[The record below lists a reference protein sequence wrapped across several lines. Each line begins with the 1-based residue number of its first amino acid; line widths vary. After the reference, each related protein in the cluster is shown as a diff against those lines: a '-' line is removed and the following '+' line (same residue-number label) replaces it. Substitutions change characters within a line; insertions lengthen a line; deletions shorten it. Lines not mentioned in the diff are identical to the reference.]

1 MAFPID
7 RLPREILSII
17 FSLVTEDTPG
27 IKSTTQRVPEDS
39 LARCAS
45 VSHQWQQYIER
56 LTFRNLYVTPHR
68 IASAVADNILTPQR
82 LSYLRYIQ
90 VEFSFD
96 RRMKRGR
103 RKERGSIIGHIFEDT
118 VESLFC
124 LLEQAPLYPHPFI
137 IVEFAMP
144 IRSIESRIRGP
155 VYGLPFAERRTQY
168 PKFDY
173 DKLPPLPMVVSFRM
187 RLLSSAITIE
197 PGKAC
202 LIAHKMPR
210 LETVD
215 WEMYDVDR
223 MDIHKRMWL
232 RDGRRLFHLPA
243 LPHHV
248 FCFPELTRFYLGF
261 ARNLSK
267 LPKSLKHLSAKY
279 FRPLRG
285 KDHADQPQSI
295 VPTGSDG
302 DTLSNALFHFTQQNA
317 LTGFYFNDSVKPTI

>member
-7 RLPREILSII
+7 RLPRDILSII
-17 FSLVTEDTPG
+17 FSLVSEDTPG
-27 IKSTTQRVPEDS
+27 IKSTTQRVPENS

-45 VSHQWQQYIER
+45 VSRQWQQYIER
-56 LTFRNLYVTPHR
+56 LTFRKLYVTPHR

-90 VEFSFD
+90 VEFIVD

-103 RKERGSIIGHIFEDT
+103 RKESGSVIDHIFEDT

-124 LLEQAPLYPHPFI
+124 LLEQAPLRPHPFV

-144 IRSIESRIRGP
+144 VHSFESRIRGP
-155 VYGLPFAERRTQY
+155 VYGLPFTERHTQY
-168 PKFDY
+168 PDFDY
-173 DKLPPLPMVVSFRM
+173 DKLPTLPMVVSFRM
-187 RLLSSAITIE
+187 RLLSRVITIE

-210 LETVD
+210 LEAVD
-215 WEMYDVDR
+215 WEMYDGDR
-223 MDIHKRMWL
+223 MDIHTRMWL
-232 RDGRRLFHLPA
+232 RD
-243 LPHHV
+243 
-248 FCFPELTRFYLGF
+248 GF

-267 LPKSLKHLSAKY
+267 LPKSLKHLSVKY

-317 LTGFYFNDSVKPTI
+317 LTGFYFNDGVKPSARLQES

>member
-27 IKSTTQRVPEDS
+27 IKSTTQRVPENS

-68 IASAVADNILTPQR
+68 IASAVADNILIPQR

-173 DKLPPLPMVVSFRM
+173 GKLPTLPMVVSFRM

-232 RDGRRLFHLPA
+232 RDASSPQYDQQTPQRFPVGRVGPA
-243 LPHHV
+243 
-248 FCFPELTRFYLGF
+248 
-261 ARNLSK
+261 
-267 LPKSLKHLSAKY
+267 
-279 FRPLRG
+279 
-285 KDHADQPQSI
+285 
-295 VPTGSDG
+295 
-302 DTLSNALFHFTQQNA
+302 
-317 LTGFYFNDSVKPTI
+317 